1 MIRLFVALKIPEKI
15 KEKVFNHCYV
25 AAENSSGFK
34 WEAKE
39 KVHLT
44 LKFIGDIKEEILP
57 LIIDEL
63 EFVIKY
69 SSFACTISK
78 FGFFFRDNKAK
89 ILWCNL
95 DTDDSIISLVEELNN
110 RLQKFDIEIERRKFK
125 GHLTLLRIK
134 NRVTE
139 NFIKGFKEYLFNP
152 IDFKADE
159 IELIQSVLKPTGSEY
174 KVLKI
179 YELKRWR

>member
-1 MIRLFVALKIPEKI
+1 MIRLFVALKIPGEI
-15 KEKVFNHCYV
+15 KEEIFKHCY
-25 AAENSSGFK
+25 AASENPADFR

-44 LKFIGDIKEEILP
+44 LKFIGDVKEDILTH
-57 LIIDEL
+57 IIDEL
-63 EFVIKY
+63 EFVKNY
-69 SSFACTISK
+69 NSFNCTISK

-95 DTDDSIISLVEELNN
+95 QTDDSIILLVKELNS
-110 RLQKFDIEIERRKFK
+110 RLQKYDIEIERRKFK

-139 NFIKGFKEYLFNP
+139 KFIQNFKEYLFDP
-152 IDFKADE
+152 IEFNTKE
-159 IELIQSVLKPTGSEY
+159 IALVQSILKPTGSKY

-179 YELKRWR
+179 YELK